1 MMAMKIWEKKKKKVI
16 HESSSILASQML
28 PEILVISSWPS
39 YKIWNQLGIL
49 VKSQDVTKLKW
60 CANIYKV
67 SF

>member
-1 MMAMKIWEKKKKKVI
+1 MMAMKIWKKKKKVI

-28 PEILVISSWPS
+28 PEILVISSRPS